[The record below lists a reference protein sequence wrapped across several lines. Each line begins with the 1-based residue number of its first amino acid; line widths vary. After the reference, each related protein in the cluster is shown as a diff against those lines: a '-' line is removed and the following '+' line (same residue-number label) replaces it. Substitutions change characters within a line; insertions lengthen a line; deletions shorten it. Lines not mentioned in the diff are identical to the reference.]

1 MKDKCEHCELKAECF
16 KTTEK
21 VDKERKAIETTKN
34 CSVCGREIKNEVMI
48 VYIQRGPLLITWNI
62 CRDCYSD
69 SFYAFDQTM
78 LSLRREKHR
87 RIIEGEIK

>member
-1 MKDKCEHCELKAECF
+1 MKGKCKNCELRAECS
-16 KTTEK
+16 KTTK
-21 VDKERKAIETTKN
+21 KGDKERKATKTTEN

-48 VYIQRGPLLITWNI
+48 VNIKRGPLLITWNI

-78 LSLRREKHR
+78 LSLRREKFYKKLT
-87 RIIEGEIK
+87 EV